1 MKLSTAAVVINC
13 VMWFAVS
20 AAVIVALILTQRIE
34 VFWVYLI
41 PAISTYSITN
51 IQRGEKDEDKGN
63 I

>member
-41 PAISTYSITN
+41 PAMSTYNITN
-51 IQRGEKDEDKGN
+51 MQEDEKEEEKV
-63 I
+63 